1 MLRIGLTGGIA
12 SGKSTVDRMLRDRDY
27 MVFDADAIAHEL
39 LEPGQAT
46 YDAVVRAFGDGIL
59 GAGGAVDR
67 GKLGA
72 IVFADPA
79 KRAALNAILHPRIRD
94 ISEDWFARLDGPGG
108 PSIAFEDAALILEAG
123 LRKYF
128 DRVVV
133 CWCRPEQQVERLK
146 ERGLSLDQAA
156 RRIAA
161 QMPIDEKRRLAEDV
175 IDCSGSIEETERQ
188 VEALLAKLEQEA
200 TPPGKQGDK
209 RK

>member
-1 MLRIGLTGGIA
+1 MLRVGLTGGIA

-39 LEPGQAT
+39 LEPGQPT
-46 YDAVVRAFGDGIL
+46 YDAVLREFGGSIL
-59 GAGGAVDR
+59 GAGGAIDR

-79 KRAALNAILHPRIRD
+79 KRAILNGILHPRIRD
-94 ISEDWFARLDGPGG
+94 ISEDWFKRLDGPGG
-108 PSIAFEDAALILEAG
+108 PAIAFEDAALILEAG

-133 CWCRPEQQVERLK
+133 CWCRPDQQLERLK
-146 ERGLSLDQAA
+146 ERGLSLEEAQ

-161 QMPIDEKRRLAEDV
+161 QMPIDEKRRQADEV
-175 IDCSGSIEETERQ
+175 IDCSGSLEETERE
-188 VEALLAKLEQEA
+188 VEALLAKLVQEA
-200 TPPGKQGDK
+200 IARGGAQ
-209 RK
+209 

>member
-1 MLRIGLTGGIA
+1 MLRVGLTGGIA

-39 LEPGQAT
+39 LQPGQPT
-46 YDAVVRAFGDGIL
+46 SDAVLRQFGGGIL
-59 GAGGAVDR
+59 GAGGAIDR

-79 KRAALNAILHPRIRD
+79 KRAILNGILHPRIRD
-94 ISEDWFARLDGPGG
+94 ISEDWFKRLDGPGG

-123 LRKYF
+123 LRKHF

-133 CWCRPEQQVERLK
+133 CWCRPDQQIERLE
-146 ERGLSLDQAA
+146 ERGLSLEEAQ

-161 QMPIDEKRRLAEDV
+161 QMPIDEKRRQADEV
-175 IDCSGSIEETERQ
+175 IDCSGSLEETERQ
-188 VEALLAKLEQEA
+188 VEALLAKLEQAA
-200 TPPGKQGDK
+200 TA
-209 RK
+209 RRSRS

>member
-1 MLRIGLTGGIA
+1 MLRVGLTGGIA
-12 SGKSTVDRMLRDRDY
+12 SGKSTVDRMLRDREY

-39 LEPGQAT
+39 LEPGQPT
-46 YDAVVRAFGDGIL
+46 YDAVVREFGAGIL

-67 GKLGA
+67 GKLGE

-79 KRAALNAILHPRIRD
+79 KRAALNAILHPCIRD
-94 ISEDWFARLDGPGG
+94 ISEDWFKRLDGPGG

-161 QMPIDEKRRLAEDV
+161 QMPIDEKRRLADDV
-175 IDCSGSIEETERQ
+175 IDCSGSLEETERQ
-188 VEALLAKLEQEA
+188 VEALLAKLEREA
-200 TPPGKQGDK
+200 AAGGE

>member
-12 SGKSTVDRMLRDRDY
+12 SGKSTVERMLRDRDY

-39 LEPGQAT
+39 LEPGQAA
-46 YDAVVRAFGDGIL
+46 YDAVVRAIGDGIL

-161 QMPIDEKRRLAEDV
+161 QMPIDEKRRLADDV
-175 IDCSGSIEETERQ
+175 IDCSGSLEDTKRQ

-200 TPPGKQGDK
+200 GASGK

>member
-12 SGKSTVDRMLRDRDY
+12 SGKSTVERMLRDRDY

-39 LEPGQAT
+39 LEPGQAA

-161 QMPIDEKRRLAEDV
+161 QMPIDEKRRLADDV
-175 IDCSGSIEETERQ
+175 IDCSGSLEDTKRQ

-200 TPPGKQGDK
+200 GASGK